1 MTLKRKPM
9 KLPNTP
15 TNKQIQQV
23 AATMAIENMPIPKE
37 FIEKLAETNGDN
49 EKLEALRQELIKEY
63 KQPKP

>member
-1 MTLKRKPM
+1 M

-23 AATMAIENMPIPKE
+23 AATMGIEDMYLSKE
-37 FIEKLAETNGDN
+37 FIEKLAATNGDN
-49 EKLEALRQELIKEY
+49 AKLEALRQELIKEY